1 MREVFLS
8 HASQDQAR
16 ARQLREVLVAH
27 GVPVWF
33 SPHHIRGAQQW
44 QDEIGA
50 ALARCVWFLL
60 LLTPHAVTSIWV
72 KRELNYALIEKRDEN
87 RILPLLFK
95 KCNCRA
101 LSWTLPQ
108 FQRIDFTKDFGQ
120 ACEELL
126 RVWKIPWRSPGRR
139 KRDRKPG

>member
-8 HASQDQAR
+8 HASQDHER
-16 ARQLREVLVAH
+16 ARKLRDFLIAN

-50 ALARCVWFLL
+50 ALARCGWFALI
-60 LLTPHAVTSIWV
+60 LTPHSVKSMWV
-72 KRELNYALIEKRDEN
+72 KRELNYALIEKRYQD
-87 RILPLLFK
+87 RIIPLLFR
-95 KCNCRA
+95 KCDFRD

-108 FQRIDFTKDFGQ
+108 YQLIDFTQDYHN
-120 ACEELL
+120 ACKQLL
-126 RVWKIPWRSPGRR
+126 RIWGKNPHTN
-139 KRDRKPG
+139 

>member
-8 HASQDQAR
+8 HASHDQAE
-16 ARQLREVLVAH
+16 ARNLRDMLVAH

-50 ALARCVWFLL
+50 ALARCGWFIL
-60 LLTPHAVTSIWV
+60 LLTPFAVKSMWV
-72 KRELNYALIEKRDEN
+72 KCELSCALNDERYEN

-95 KCNCRA
+95 KCNYRA

-108 FQRIDFTKDFGQ
+108 FQMIDFTKEYEG
-120 ACEELL
+120 ACEEMLK
-126 RVWKIPWRSPGRR
+126 VWHKPARSRGRN
-139 KRDRKPG
+139 KRP